1 MRKLLLFVITLA
13 LASAGCVQNMNDLK
27 DRIGND
33 EPITPAAVNDT
44 TPTAPTSPPVANVT
58 KTPPVARISIFGTN
72 GALVYKSTF
81 QADDPKDI
89 LFVEAKSKL
98 NLIASDSEAL
108 ERGATLTGFAWT
120 LNGKPIEGGAR
131 QASAEIGEAGLYTL
145 TLHVTDSN
153 GKTDTQTV
161 KLGVAPEPYEITLE
175 LMTGPIAG
183 GEGQGQGEA
192 LIFTLA
198 TDAAKGPATV
208 QKVTISAAPDV
219 TLDAILTVTDAEG
232 TVLGE
237 ADNAGHTDLDQ
248 TETLELGA
256 IALGDYTVTVNP
268 FAGAD
273 ADGVPITITI
283 TFLPTV
289 EGLSGDDGHG
299 GHGGH

>member
-1 MRKLLLFVITLA
+1 MRTLPILALAIA
-13 LASAGCVQNMNDLK
+13 LASAGCIQNMSDLK
-27 DRIGND
+27 DRIGGD
-33 EPITPAAVNDT
+33 EPITAAAIEQTPPTNPT
-44 TPTAPTSPPVANVT
+44 TPPVTNVT
-58 KTPPVARISIFGTN
+58 KTPPVARITIFGPN

-98 NLIASDSEAL
+98 SLIASDSEAL
-108 ERGATLTGFAWT
+108 ERGTTLTGFAWT

-131 QASAEIGEAGLYTL
+131 QASVEIGEAGLYTL
-145 TLHVTDSN
+145 TLNVTDTN

-161 KLGVAPEPYEITLE
+161 KLGVAPQPYDITIE

-192 LIFTLA
+192 LVFTLA
-198 TDAAKGPATV
+198 PDAAKGPASV

-219 TLDAILTVTDAEG
+219 TLDAALIVTDAEG

-248 TETLELGA
+248 TETIELGA
-256 IALGDYTVTVNP
+256 LSLGDYTVTVNP

-289 EGLSGDDGHG
+289 EGLSGGDGHG
-299 GHGGH
+299 GH